1 MTVLQ
6 SRMIVFVA
14 IGGLFAMMGGI
25 VYYASLD
32 VPGLETAEIKL
43 SSVKLIDVNSI
54 ENSVKLETTFLV
66 KNPSEKTFTVPVI
79 SYELF
84 ANGKS
89 LGESQYSTA
98 DIAMPGRAAFYS
110 GAEIGL
116 KNKFQFVLS
125 EDIAEE
131 YEAIIT
137 GNDVEY
143 SVTGII
149 VVETSWSM
157 IEKEFESTLDTS
169 DFS

>member
-1 MTVLQ
+1 MTTLQ
-6 SRMIVFVA
+6 SRMIVFIA
-14 IGGLFAMMGGI
+14 IGGLLAMMGGM

-32 VPGLETAEIKL
+32 QPKLETAEIKL

-98 DIAMPGRAAFYS
+98 DIAMPGRAAFFPD
-110 GAEIGL
+110 AEIGL

-157 IEKEFESTLDTS
+157 IEKEFQSTLNVK